1 FYYKHQI
8 DNVYTMYILD
18 NMNTK
23 IKKWGNSFGVRI
35 PKNFV
40 DDLKLENA
48 DVSVYMVGS
57 SIVIEPIK
65 VRPVYTLEEMVEKMK
80 KTMNRQHPFEDWG
93 EVGEEIVEW
102 NEEEAKQNYRD
113 RINSKSNSKNKNEK

>member
-1 FYYKHQI
+1 
-8 DNVYTMYILD
+8 MYILD

-48 DVSVYMVGS
+48 NVSVSMVGG
-57 SIVIEPIK
+57 SIIIEPIK
-65 VRPVYTLEEMVEKMK
+65 VRPVYTLEEMIEKMK

-93 EVGEEIVEW
+93 EVGAEIVEW
-102 NEEEAKQNYRD
+102 NEKEAFGD
-113 RINSKSNSKNKNEK
+113 LDNSVIKSDKKNKKNEK

>member
-1 FYYKHQI
+1 
-8 DNVYTMYILD
+8 
-18 NMNTK
+18 MNTK

-48 DVSVYMVGS
+48 DVSVSMVGS

-65 VRPVYTLEEMVEKMK
+65 VRPIYTLENLVSKMTK
-80 KTMNRQHPFEDWG
+80 HNQHPEIDWG
-93 EVGEEIVEW
+93 EDVGEEIVEW
-102 NEEEAKQNYRD
+102 NEKEAFGEEVPLVKKVD
-113 RINSKSNSKNKNEK
+113 KKNRKNEK

>member
-1 FYYKHQI
+1 
-8 DNVYTMYILD
+8 
-18 NMNTK
+18 MNTK

-48 DVSVYMVGS
+48 NVSVSMVGS

-65 VRPVYTLEEMVEKMK
+65 VRPVYTLEEMIKKMK
-80 KTMNRQHPFEDWG
+80 KTINMQHPFEDWG

-102 NEEEAKQNYRD
+102 NEKEAFGD
-113 RINSKSNSKNKNEK
+113 SAKSVIKSDKNKKKNEK

>member
-1 FYYKHQI
+1 
-8 DNVYTMYILD
+8 
-18 NMNTK
+18 MNTK

-48 DVSVYMVGS
+48 NVSVSMVGS

-65 VRPVYTLEEMVEKMK
+65 VRPVYTLEELVSKITK
-80 KTMNRQHPFEDWG
+80 HNQHPVEDWG

-102 NEEEAKQNYRD
+102 NEEEARQNYRD
-113 RINSKSNSKNKNEK
+113 RVNSKSKDKTKNEK